1 MIATEQAEFI
11 CFLDT
16 VPRVWLFQTGN
27 TLEWHTPE
35 VAAQRGVKPLV
46 VSSERVA
53 ELRQQIP
60 ALWYCHPSYYG
71 ELSPTPPQ
79 PKTQPEPE
87 PMPAQEP
94 KTEPKQETKS
104 LRERL
109 ASAAKSNGN
118 DAGKGAIDRATVGSL
133 RPWITAVYIL
143 LLLGVVAVCAWNIMP
158 YEVFVR
164 GILSRFEL
172 SQFGQFFADNPAAIW
187 IAAAV
192 IGGAAWK
199 LSGEWLAGLIF
210 AFLVV
215 ALAFS
220 NLYSWIIGAVV
231 WAVIQAIELL
241 PIIMSSNQG
250 YLRAII
256 KEQET
261 HQALRIN
268 KDDDGL
274 IRAIKKGYNALPL
287 RFLIIARRLRIW
299 VYLLDLCICL
309 AVYPPVREGGI
320 ERFFFILTTFQ
331 FGQLDWGNIILLFAT
346 LLAVEAVFKVLI
358 VARNFLTYL
367 KTSEPKGAAA

>member
-1 MIATEQAEFI
+1 MQTAQIAEFI

-16 VPRVWLFQTGN
+16 VPRTWLFETAPG
-27 TLEWHTPE
+27 TLEWHTSD
-35 VAAQRGVKPLV
+35 VADQRGVTPLV
-46 VSSERVA
+46 CSSERVA

-60 ALWYCHPSYYG
+60 GLWYCHPSYYG
-71 ELSPTPPQ
+71 EMRPVRPLPPQ
-79 PKTQPEPE
+79 PEPVKT
-87 PMPAQEP
+87 QEP

-104 LRERL
+104 LRDRI
-109 ASAAKSNGN
+109 ASAAKSHAT
-118 DAGKGAIDRATVGSL
+118 DAGKGAIASAAVGSL
-133 RPWITAVYIL
+133 KPWITALYIL
-143 LLLGVVAVCAWNIMP
+143 LLLGVVAVCAWNVMP

-164 GILSRFEL
+164 GLLSRFEL
-172 SQFGQFFADNPAAIW
+172 SQFGQFFTANPVAVW

-192 IGGAAWK
+192 IGVGAWK
-199 LSGEWLAGLIF
+199 LAGEWLAGAIF
-210 AFLVV
+210 AFLVI

-220 NLYSWIIGAVV
+220 NLYSWIIGVIV

-261 HQALRIN
+261 HEALRIN

-299 VYLLDLCICL
+299 VYILDLCICI
-309 AVYPPVREGGI
+309 AVYPLINGSIDRLFYVLSTGLWGLI
-320 ERFFFILTTFQ
+320 
-331 FGQLDWGNIILLFAT
+331 DWGNVVLLFAT
-346 LLAVEAVFKVLI
+346 LLAVEVVFKVLI
-358 VARNFLTYL
+358 VAKSFLTYL
-367 KTSEPKGAAA
+367 KTSKQQGAAA